1 MPQLPQ
7 LNGYARQILF
17 TEQFTGYNH
26 NRRITDGEMWDET
39 NLCSDLFPML
49 ATRKPRATV
58 QTLEL
63 PQGIM
68 GKGSA
73 LVLIDNG
80 RVYYGG
86 VLIPNL
92 ILSTQPEMEPKHIV
106 AMGAYV
112 CIWPDKVY
120 FNTVNLSDAGY
131 MGADWELPEGGS
143 LSIAMCRLDGTTYS
157 PSEYTASVT
166 PPESPTNGDLWIDTS
181 ASVHVLKQYSSY
193 TDEWVQVA
201 TSYTRID
208 APGIGSQFQAFDGIQ
223 IAGLVGDP
231 LTMTQ
236 TILDQI
242 NAFNGSKLIYARGDD
257 WITIAGLI
265 DQAVTI
271 TRTITAKRRIP
282 DLDYVTESDNRIW
295 GCKYGLVDG
304 TTVNEIKC
312 CALGD
317 FRNWEK
323 YQGISTD
330 SYTASCGTDGKW
342 TGAATLKG
350 SPIFFKE
357 GVLHRVSGYAPSN
370 FQINTTLC
378 RGVQDGSWRSI
389 CVVGEALVYKGRT
402 HVMIYDGSLPQEI
415 SYRLGDELYSDAV
428 SGAWGNYYY
437 ISMRDIHGA
446 WHLFVYD
453 TLHRTWHRQD
463 NLCAHSF
470 ATVGDELYCI
480 DANTGNLLA
489 LLGTNGDLEDI
500 STVPFEAVFGTY
512 GYETPNQKYL
522 SQFVIRAT
530 LTEGSHVEVYFQYD
544 SDGEWHKDGDMWG
557 KKTATY
563 NIPVMPRRCDHVQL
577 KLKGTGLVRIIS
589 IGRTYKDGGR
599 QYAARI

>member
-7 LNGYARQILF
+7 LNGYSRQVLF

-26 NRRITDGEMWDET
+26 NRRISDGEMWDET

-49 ATRKPRATV
+49 ATRKARSLV
-58 QTLEL
+58 QTFED
-63 PQGIM
+63 PEGIM

-73 LVLIDNG
+73 LVTLDSG

-86 VLIPNL
+86 VLIPDL
-92 ILSTQPEMEPKHIV
+92 LLSTRPEMQPKQIV

-120 FNTVNLSDAGY
+120 FNTVDINEHGS
-131 MGADWELPEGGS
+131 MGASWDLSEGATV
-143 LSIAMCRLDGTTYS
+143 SISVCRLDGTTYS
-157 PSEYTASVT
+157 PSEYTVSST
-166 PPESPTNGDLWIDTS
+166 PPTSPANGDLWIDTS
-181 ASVHVLKQYSSY
+181 NAVHVLKQYSSY
-193 TDEWVQVA
+193 TEEWVQVA
-201 TSYTRID
+201 TVYSRIS
-208 APGIGSQFQAFDGIQ
+208 APGIGQQYKQFDGVRIS
-223 IAGLVGDP
+223 GLAGDP
-231 LTMTQ
+231 LIHSQALM
-236 TILDQI
+236 DQI

-257 WITIAGLI
+257 WITVAGLI
-265 DQAVTI
+265 DQTVTLHG
-271 TRTITAKRRIP
+271 TVNVSRRVP

-304 TTVNEIKC
+304 TTVNEIRC

-357 GVLHRVSGYAPSN
+357 GVLHRVTGYAPSN
-370 FQINTTLC
+370 FQLNTTLC

-402 HVMIYDGSLPQEI
+402 HVMLYDGSLPQEI
-415 SYRLGDELYSDAV
+415 SYRLGEELYYEASA
-428 SGAWGNYYY
+428 GAWGNYYY
-437 ISMRDIHGA
+437 ISMRDIHGV

-463 NLCAHSF
+463 NLHAHSF
-470 ATVGDELYCI
+470 ATVGDELYCL
-480 DANTGNLLA
+480 DADHNTLLA
-489 LLGTNGDLEDI
+489 LLGTTGTPEDI

-544 SDGEWHKDGDMWG
+544 SDGEWQKDGDMWG
-557 KKTATY
+557 KTTATY
-563 NIPVMPRRCDHVQL
+563 NIPVMPRRCDHVQM